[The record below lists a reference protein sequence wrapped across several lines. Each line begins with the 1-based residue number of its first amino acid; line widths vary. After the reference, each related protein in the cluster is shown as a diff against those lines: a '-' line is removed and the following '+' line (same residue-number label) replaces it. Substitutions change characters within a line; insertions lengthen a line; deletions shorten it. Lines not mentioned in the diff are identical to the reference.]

1 MQRRWLYV
9 IMSGFEVVI
18 WFVSD
23 YMFCCKHLDQVDGT
37 HSFCKDKTKQYQ
49 LARDAKLKGY

>member
-37 HSFCKDKTKQYQ
+37 QFLQRQNKAISIS
-49 LARDAKLKGY
+49 